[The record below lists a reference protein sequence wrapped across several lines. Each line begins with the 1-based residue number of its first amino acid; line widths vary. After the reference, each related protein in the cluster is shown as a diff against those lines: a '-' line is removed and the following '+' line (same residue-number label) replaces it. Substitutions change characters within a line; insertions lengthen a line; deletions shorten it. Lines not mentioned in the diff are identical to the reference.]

1 MAIIYFTS
9 NADSGSGTL
18 RAAIN
23 SAESGDVIMPDPNVF
38 TSGPIVIPIS
48 STFLMVNKSLT
59 IDGGDLG
66 IELDGQ
72 QTNIACVS
80 LSYGATY
87 TLINC
92 TIKRFNRQANGPVYL
107 NNANAV
113 VNFYRCKIVDNQN
126 RYYGACY
133 VLAGT
138 LNLYDTIVT
147 GNNSTYKDSA
157 TYAGGIRLG
166 ANGYL
171 NLIRST
177 VIYNTIANIYGGVSR
192 QVRTNSFIG
201 FTAYDGNGSASSLG
215 DIEFVNPPESAT
227 IGSGANDWSEGLWR
241 NYDFRLK
248 PTSPYLTGAAYQ
260 TGDLDLLGHPR
271 TGSWG
276 CFDGSWLVVGAS
288 GAETVA
294 SAASVDWLKIASTG
308 TLTLSGADR
317 ILTVTRGVFVVSGA
331 AITSATRGYV
341 VAPSASDCD
350 AATLTNVVCCI
361 SGAGASNLS
370 ASTTG
375 FSWSATDSTK
385 TVVLEKQV
393 SGAWTTVAQ
402 TSGTSYSETLS
413 AGDSVRLFDGVN
425 FLTATVVAPVFQ
437 FAKLYQ
443 AIVQTIALDSEQKE
457 WTAVTQT
464 ITPWEYVVQT
474 IAFDDD
480 RHEWTH
486 ITQII
491 SVDDMD
497 GKVKPGQAIS
507 ILSRV
512 FDAFDNTVPLLN
524 DGSNIAS
531 VTYTAEHYSKGLY
544 DYGWNPIAGHTNVAA
559 STDCVLSQVVSGDDA
574 WEKDTTG
581 YSFLLTPDIRT
592 NPLFTEA
599 GQYRF
604 IITITPTSGNPIT
617 VYKEVTVEN

>member
-1 MAIIYFTS
+1 MATIYFTS

-18 RAAIN
+18 RAALN
-23 SAESGDVIMPDPNVF
+23 SAEAGDVIMPDPEVF
-38 TSGPIVIPIS
+38 TSGPVEIALSSYLPVFPNNATLDGGEIGIVIDGQNNS
-48 STFLMVNKSLT
+48 MGAYGALRTQSSLT
-59 IDGGDLG
+59 
-66 IELDGQ
+66 
-72 QTNIACVS
+72 A
-80 LSYGATY
+80 
-87 TLINC
+87 INV
-92 TIKRFNRQANGPVYL
+92 TIKRYKVTTNAPIFI
-107 NNANAV
+107 NNASASHT
-113 VNFYRCKIVDNQN
+113 YKRCKIVDNTGVW
-126 RYYGACY
+126 YGAVYILRGHMSFSDCLIAGNKATGSSSTMGGLY
-133 VLAGT
+133 VASNGT
-138 LNLYDTIVT
+138 ADF
-147 GNNSTYKDSA
+147 
-157 TYAGGIRLG
+157 
-166 ANGYL
+166 
-171 NLIRST
+171 IRST
-177 VIYNTIANIYGGVSR
+177 LCGNCNSNVSG
-192 QVRTNSFIG
+192 RTRITESDSFIG
-201 FTAYDGNGSASSLG
+201 LTPPEIDGETPEEIG
-215 DIEFVNPPESAT
+215 FVNPPSSASIPVADYTEGDWES
-227 IGSGANDWSEGLWR
+227 W
-241 NYDFRLK
+241 DFRLK

-260 TGDLDLLGHPR
+260 SGDKDLLGHAR

-276 CFDGSWLVVGAS
+276 CYDGSWIIAGTT
-288 GAETVA
+288 TV
-294 SAASVDWLKIASTG
+294 SADTTVDWLEIGATG
-308 TLTLSGADR
+308 VLTLDGSDR
-317 ILTVTRGVFVVSGA
+317 ILTVSKGAYFTSGG
-331 AITSATRGYV
+331 SASSSTRGYLV
-341 VAPSASDCD
+341 LPSGVSAS
-350 AATLTNVVCCI
+350 ALTLTNVVACE

-413 AGDSVRLFDGVN
+413 AGDSVRLFDGAH

-443 AIVQTIALDSEQKE
+443 AVVQTIPLNSDEEE

-464 ITPWEYVVQT
+464 ITPWQYVVQT

-486 ITQII
+486 VTQII

-524 DGSNIAS
+524 NGSNISS
-531 VTYTAEHYSKGLY
+531 VYYTAEHYSKGLY
-544 DYGWNPIAGHTNVAA
+544 DYGWNAIAGHTNVQA

>member
-1 MAIIYFTS
+1 MATVYFTT
-9 NADSGSGTL
+9 NADSGSGSL
-18 RAAIN
+18 RSAISNAAD
-23 SAESGDVIMPDPNVF
+23 GDTIMPDPNVF
-38 TSGPIVIPIS
+38 TSGPVVIALSSYLPIFPS
-48 STFLMVNKSLT
+48 NATL
-59 IDGGDLG
+59 DGGEIG
-66 IELDGQ
+66 IVLDGQ
-72 QTNIACVS
+72 NNSMSGYPVVRTTDTLTVINVTVKRYKVTTNAPI
-80 LSYGATY
+80 Y
-87 TLINC
+87 I
-92 TIKRFNRQANGPVYL
+92 
-107 NNANAV
+107 NNASASHTYKRCIFADNTGVWYGV
-113 VNFYRCKIVDNQN
+113 VYILRGHMSFSDCLI
-126 RYYGACY
+126 
-133 VLAGT
+133 
-138 LNLYDTIVT
+138 T
-147 GNNSTYKDSA
+147 GNKATGSSSTMGGLYVA
-157 TYAGGIRLG
+157 T
-166 ANGYL
+166 NGTADF
-171 NLIRST
+171 IRS
-177 VIYNTIANIYGGVSR
+177 ILCGNCNANVSG
-192 QVRTNSFIG
+192 RTRITESGSFIAL
-201 FTAYDGNGSASSLG
+201 TPPEIDGETPEEIG
-215 DIEFVNPPESAT
+215 FVNPPPSAT
-227 IGSGANDWSEGLWR
+227 IPVADYTEGDWESW
-241 NYDFRLK
+241 DFRLK

-260 TGDLDLLGHPR
+260 SGDLDLLGHPR

-276 CFDGSWLVVGAS
+276 CYDGSWLVVGANGS
-288 GAETVA
+288 GTV
-294 SAASVDWLKIASTG
+294 SADTTVDWLEVASTG
-308 TLTLSGADR
+308 TLTLSGSDR
-317 ILTVTRGVFVVSGA
+317 ILTVSRGVFVVSGS
-331 AITSATRGYV
+331 AITSATRGYI
-341 VAPSASDCD
+341 VAPSASDCSS
-350 AATLTNVVCCI
+350 ATLTNVVCCI

-443 AIVQTIALDSEQKE
+443 AVVQTIPLNSDEEE

-486 ITQII
+486 VTQII

-524 DGSNIAS
+524 NGSNISS
-531 VTYTAEHYSKGLY
+531 VYYTAEHYSKGLY
-544 DYGWNPIAGHTNVAA
+544 DYGWNAIAGHTNVQA